1 MKSSD
6 YFQMRHISDKIS
18 SSIIQAH
25 MQGVTLEF
33 PVIDPIY
40 RISLLDQQGSVVH
53 GEETG
58 KIDVSKNDYY
68 QWKDETILVS
78 DAPQEHLSIAF
89 VVVRSDQ
96 LHRLLKS
103 LKTDILAMMALIA
116 SATVM
121 IAWILSKLFM
131 RPLRQRIEQ
140 IETFIKDVTHE
151 LNTPITA
158 LSMAT
163 GRAMKREVYDRK
175 ALRNISISTKQLY
188 DIYASLTY
196 LNFSHKSERAN
207 EVDLEQVL
215 LKSIDYYKELC
226 ESKDI
231 EIHIESQTHLFAIS
245 EDRAAMLFGNLISN
259 AIKYSMARSEISI
272 TLKDRGFAIEDHGIG
287 IDKARLSKIFERYNR
302 ETEYA
307 GGFGVGLSIVQSI
320 CDEYDIEVNVTS
332 EPDKGSIFTLTF

>member
-25 MQGVTLEF
+25 MQGVSLEL
-33 PVIDPIY
+33 PAIDPIY
-40 RISLLDQQGSVVH
+40 RISLIDKQGSIVH
-53 GEETG
+53 GE
-58 KIDVSKNDYY
+58 KRSMIDATKNDYY
-68 QWKDETILVS
+68 RWKDETVLVS
-78 DAPQEHLSIAF
+78 DAPHEHLGIAF
-89 VVVRSDQ
+89 VIVRSDQ
-96 LHRLLKS
+96 LHGLLKT
-103 LKTDILAMMALIA
+103 LKTTVLTMMALIA

-121 IAWILSKLFM
+121 IAWLLSRLFM
-131 RPLRQRIEQ
+131 RPLHQKIEQ

-163 GRAMKREVYDRK
+163 GRAMKKKVYDRK

-196 LNFSHKSERAN
+196 LDFSHK
-207 EVDLEQVL
+207 VGKVDKIDLEQIL

-231 EIHIESQTHLFAIS
+231 IIHIESRTHLFSIS
-245 EDRAAMLFGNLISN
+245 EDRASMLFGNLISN
-259 AIKYSMARSEISI
+259 AIKYSMARSEITI
-272 TLKDRGFAIEDHGIG
+272 TLKDGSFTIEDHGIG
-287 IDKARLSKIFERYNR
+287 IDEARLSKIFERYNR
-302 ETEYA
+302 ETKYA

-320 CDEYDIEVNVTS
+320 CDEYDIKVHVTS
-332 EPDKGSIFTLTF
+332 ELDKGTIFTLIF